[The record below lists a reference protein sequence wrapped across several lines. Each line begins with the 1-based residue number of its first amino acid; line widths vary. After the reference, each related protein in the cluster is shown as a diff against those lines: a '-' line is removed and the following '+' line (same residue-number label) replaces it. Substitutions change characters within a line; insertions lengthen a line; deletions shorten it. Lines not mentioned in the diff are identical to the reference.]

1 MPRQNQGKA
10 MHKSR
15 LLPFLVLFFVGCD
28 KPAQPTQPATAEPSA
43 APATAPSPGVVTV
56 AAEGTRFDPAV
67 RAEQLPAG
75 AWYCDM
81 GTVHFARM
89 TEGDGK
95 CPICHMKLK
104 HKTP

>member
-1 MPRQNQGKA
+1 MNQGEV
-10 MHKSR
+10 MHKFR
-15 LLPFLVLFFVGCD
+15 LLPVLILFVAGCD
-28 KPAQPTQPATAEPSA
+28 KPAQPTQQAATESPA
-43 APATAPSPGVVTV
+43 APAVAPSPGVVTV
-56 AAEGTRFDPAV
+56 AADGSRFDPAIQ
-67 RAEQLPAG
+67 AEQLPAG

-104 HKTP
+104 HKAP